1 MTLDTFGTAALRA
14 AVLGAWRASPARL
27 REDANTEEDHA
38 RGYYRDRVLVELAQN
53 AADAATRAG
62 VPGRLLLRLAS
73 TPDGQV
79 LIAANT
85 GEPLDDAGV
94 ASLASM
100 RASAKRDGSGSAAQ
114 DDGDGSRAVAG
125 TGLVGRFGVG
135 FAAVRAVA
143 DEVSVLSRSCGV
155 RFSVADTMEMLARES
170 QDAPALADEVRR
182 RDGSLPALR
191 LPLPAEGA
199 PPTGYDTAVV
209 LELRDE
215 VAADE
220 VRALLA
226 LVGDPMLLA
235 LPGLVE
241 IVVEDDAGEH
251 PVRRIADVADR
262 RRHGRTFGA

>member
-1 MTLDTFGTAALRA
+1 MTRDAFGTAALRA

-73 TPDGQV
+73 TPDGEV

-100 RASAKRDGSGSAAQ
+100 RASAKRDGGPESGVPH
-114 DDGDGSRAVAG
+114 GHAG
-125 TGLVGRFGVG
+125 LGVVGRFGVG

-143 DEVSVLSRSCGV
+143 DEVSVLSTSGGV
-155 RFSVADTMEMLARES
+155 RFSLADTQEMLARASEES
-170 QDAPALADEVRR
+170 PALADEVRR

-226 LVGDPMLLA
+226 QVGDPMLLA

-241 IVVEDDAGEH
+241 IPAYRAG
-251 PVRRIADVADR
+251 
-262 RRHGRTFGA
+262 